1 MSNFILNFLN
11 NCAPPC
17 RCLLCSASCKNRAL
31 CPACLSQLPFLTQ
44 DLCPQCGLPSDS
56 GGLCAGCLQ
65 HPPAFDQTC
74 VPLAYAFP
82 LTELI
87 IKAKFSDRWF
97 LLPTLSQ
104 LLLEKAAAAPRPDL
118 LIPLPLHPARL
129 KERGYNQSFE
139 LASPL
144 AKQLQLPLRQDIL
157 ERRINTG
164 HQARL
169 PLAERQKNMRNAFYA
184 RQNVAGRHIAIVDDV
199 MTTGASLNAAALC
212 LKKAGAARVDAW
224 ILARAL

>member
-1 MSNFILNFLN
+1 M
-11 NCAPPC
+11 
-17 RCLLCSASCKNRAL
+17 
-31 CPACLSQLPFLTQ
+31 
-44 DLCPQCGLPSDS
+44 
-56 GGLCAGCLQ
+56 
-65 HPPAFDQTC
+65 
-74 VPLAYAFP
+74 
-82 LTELI
+82 
-87 IKAKFSDRWF
+87 
-97 LLPTLSQ
+97 PTLSQ
-104 LLLEKAAAAPRPDL
+104 LLLEKAALAPRPDL
-118 LIPLPLHPARL
+118 LIPLPLHPVRL

-157 ERRINTG
+157 DRKINTE

-184 RQNVAGRHIAIVDDV
+184 RKNVAGMHIAIVDDV